1 MDKKT
6 FLENELV
13 QDAVIRNIEIMGEA
27 SKNIERHHLVFAKKY
42 SVIPWQDIYLMRN
55 RVSHGYFSVDL
66 DIVWNTI
73 QNDLPELKK

>member
-1 MDKKT
+1 
-6 FLENELV
+6 
-13 QDAVIRNIEIMGEA
+13 
-27 SKNIERHHLVFAKKY
+27 
-42 SVIPWQDIYLMRN
+42 MRN